1 MVLVSIIMPAHNAEE
16 HIESSINSVML
27 QTYQNFELLVID
39 DCSQDQTVNL
49 VRGYQDERVKVIE
62 LKENVGVAAA
72 RNQGLKQALGKYVAF
87 LDSDDL
93 WKVDKL
99 EKQIQFMEDRELA
112 LSYTAYEVIDAAG
125 EKVTGRVTIPENI
138 SYRQLLKNTI
148 IGCLTVIID
157 IEKTGKIEMPNLGGA
172 EDTATWLS
180 ILREGHKVA
189 GLTESLA
196 YYRKGNTSS
205 LSNNK
210 LHMAKQIWLVYRENQ
225 KLSFL
230 QSLIYFPCYVWNGFF
245 KHLRTGGSVKTIR

>member
-1 MVLVSIIMPAHNAEE
+1 MELVSIIMPAHNAEKY
-16 HIESSINSVML
+16 IESSINSVLL

-39 DCSQDQTVNL
+39 DCSQDSTVQL
-49 VRGYQDERVKVIE
+49 VKGYQDERVKIIE
-62 LKENVGVAAA
+62 LKENVGVAGA
-72 RNQGLKQALGKYVAF
+72 RNYGLKQALGKYVAF
-87 LDSDDL
+87 LDSDDF

-99 EKQIQFMEDRELA
+99 KKQIQFMEERELV
-112 LSYTAYEVIDAAG
+112 LCYTAYEVMDAAG
-125 EKVTGRVTIPENI
+125 EKITGRVDVPEVI
-138 SYRQLLKNTI
+138 SYKQLLKNTI
-148 IGCLTVIID
+148 IGCLTVVID
-157 IEKTGKIEMPNLGGA
+157 IEKTGEIEMPDLGGA

-180 ILREGHKVA
+180 ILRAGHKAA
-189 GLTESLA
+189 GLTETLA

-230 QSLIYFPCYVWNGFF
+230 QSLVYFPCYVWNGFF